1 MGDKYLSFHSG
12 RDTHV
17 VINEVAKEF
26 PEVASALN
34 RLDSKVLKD
43 FSNALSSKMNWSMAE
58 MFSQAANGLS
68 MDVLEGFA
76 STAHLVDSRRLDDFS
91 RAVNYLE
98 SDPVVSDLGQV
109 LEDMKKL
116 VEAKRE
122 TLSLIAEANQ
132 GLTEAN
138 RGLAEAKNS
147 LVKLD
152 VVALA
157 ERYRRQEEQTKRQY
171 NAKLKKQEQ
180 ELRDWKTRCMYAVA
194 IAAIAVFL
202 LVR

>member
-1 MGDKYLSFHSG
+1 MGDKHLSFHSG

-17 VINEVAKEF
+17 VINEVAKGF

-34 RLDSKVLKD
+34 RLDAKVLKD

-98 SDPVVSDLGQV
+98 SDTVISDLDRV

-116 VEAKRE
+116 VEAKGE
-122 TLSLIAEANQ
+122 TLSLIA
-132 GLTEAN
+132 EAN

-157 ERYRRQEEQTKRQY
+157 ERYHRQEEQSRRQY
-171 NAKLKKQEQ
+171 TTKLKMLEQ
-180 ELRDWKTRCMYAVA
+180 ELQDWKTRCMYTVGIAV
-194 IAAIAVFL
+194 IAVFL
-202 LVR
+202 FVR

>member
-1 MGDKYLSFHSG
+1 MGDKHLTFHSG

-17 VINEVAKEF
+17 VINELAKDF

-34 RLDSKVLKD
+34 RLDAKVLKD
-43 FSNALSSKMNWSMAE
+43 FANALSSKMNWSMAE

-116 VEAKRE
+116 VESKRE
-122 TLSLIAEANQ
+122 TLSLIV
-132 GLTEAN
+132 EAN

-147 LVKLD
+147 LVTLD

-157 ERYRRQEEQTKRQY
+157 ERYQRQEEQGKRQY
-171 NAKLKKQEQ
+171 TARLKKLEQ
-180 ELRDWKTRCMYAVA
+180 ELQTWKTRCMYAVG
-194 IAAIAVFL
+194 IAVIAVFL
-202 LVR
+202 FVR

>member
-1 MGDKYLSFHSG
+1 MGDKHLSFHSG
-12 RDTHV
+12 RDTHI

-34 RLDSKVLKD
+34 RLDAKVLKD

-76 STAHLVDSRRLDDFS
+76 STAHLVDSRRLDEFS

-98 SDPVVSDLGQV
+98 SDPVISDLGRV

-116 VEAKRE
+116 VEDKRE
-122 TLSLIAEANQ
+122 TLSLIA
-132 GLTEAN
+132 EAN

-157 ERYRRQEEQTKRQY
+157 ERYHWQQEQGKRQY
-171 NAKLKKQEQ
+171 TAKLKKLEQ
-180 ELRDWKTRCMYAVA
+180 ELQDWKTRCMYAVGIA
-194 IAAIAVFL
+194 VIAAFL
-202 LVR
+202 FVR

>member
-1 MGDKYLSFHSG
+1 MGDNYLSFRSG

-34 RLDSKVLKD
+34 RLDTKVLRD

-68 MDVLEGFA
+68 MDVLEGFS

-98 SDPVVSDLGQV
+98 SDPVISDLGQV
-109 LEDMKKL
+109 LEGMKKL
-116 VEAKRE
+116 VEAKGE
-122 TLSLIAEANQ
+122 TLSLID
-132 GLTEAN
+132 EAN

-157 ERYRRQEEQTKRQY
+157 ERYRRQEEQSRQQY
-171 NAKLKKQEQ
+171 TAKLKKLEK
-180 ELRDWKTRCMYAVA
+180 ELHDWKTRCIYAVA
-194 IAAIAVFL
+194 IAVIAVFL

>member
-1 MGDKYLSFHSG
+1 MGGKYLSFHSG

-26 PEVASALN
+26 PEVASALS
-34 RLDSKVLKD
+34 RLDAKVLRD

-68 MDVLEGFA
+68 MDILEGFS

-98 SDPVVSDLGQV
+98 SDPVFADFGRL

-116 VEAKRE
+116 IEAKKE
-122 TLSLIAEANQ
+122 TLSHIAEANR
-132 GLTEAN
+132 E
-138 RGLAEAKNS
+138 LAEARNS
-147 LVKLD
+147 LAKLD

-157 ERYRRQEEQTKRQY
+157 ERYHRQEEQGKRQHT
-171 NAKLKKQEQ
+171 AKLKKLEQ
-180 ELRDWKTRCMYAVA
+180 ELQDWKTRCMYAVGL
-194 IAAIAVFL
+194 AVIVFFL
-202 LVR
+202 FVR

>member
-17 VINEVAKEF
+17 VINQVAKEF
-26 PEVASALN
+26 PEVAAALN
-34 RLDSKVLKD
+34 SLDTKVLRD
-43 FSNALSSKMNWSMAE
+43 FSNTLSSKMNWSMAE
-58 MFSQAANGLS
+58 MFSQAVSGLS

-76 STAHLVDSRRLDDFS
+76 STAELVDSRRLEDFS
-91 RAVNYLE
+91 RAVDYLE
-98 SDPVVSDLGQV
+98 RDPVVSNLAHV

-122 TLSLIAEANQ
+122 TLSLIAEANL
-132 GLTEAN
+132 GLV
-138 RGLAEAKNS
+138 EAKNS

-157 ERYRRQEEQTKRQY
+157 ESYHLQEAQKKGQY
-171 NAKLKKQEQ
+171 AAKLKKLEQ
-180 ELRDWKTRCMYAVA
+180 ELQGWKTRCMYAVG
-194 IAAIAVFL
+194 IAVIAVFL
-202 LVR
+202 LLR

>member
-1 MGDKYLSFHSG
+1 MGDKHL
-12 RDTHV
+12 
-17 VINEVAKEF
+17 NEVAKEF

-34 RLDSKVLKD
+34 RLDAKVLKD

-98 SDPVVSDLGQV
+98 SDPVVSDLGRV

-116 VEAKRE
+116 VEAERE
-122 TLSLIAEANQ
+122 TLSLIAEAN
-132 GLTEAN
+132 
-138 RGLAEAKNS
+138 RGLAEAKTS

-157 ERYRRQEEQTKRQY
+157 ERYHWQEEQGKRQY
-171 NAKLKKQEQ
+171 TAKLKKLEQ
-180 ELRDWKTRCMYAVA
+180 ELQNWKTRCMYAVG
-194 IAAIAVFL
+194 IAVIAVYLF
-202 LVR
+202 VR

>member
-1 MGDKYLSFHSG
+1 MGDKYLSFQSG

-34 RLDSKVLKD
+34 RLDAKVLRD
-43 FSNALSSKMNWSMAE
+43 FSNALSTKMNWSMAE

-68 MDVLEGFA
+68 MDILEGFS
-76 STAHLVDSRRLDDFS
+76 STAHLVDSRRLEDFS

-98 SDPVVSDLGQV
+98 SDPVVSDLGRV

-122 TLSLIAEANQ
+122 TLSLIAEAN
-132 GLTEAN
+132 

-157 ERYRRQEEQTKRQY
+157 ESYRWQEEQGKRQY
-171 NAKLKKQEQ
+171 TAKLKKLEQ
-180 ELRDWKTRCMYAVA
+180 ELQKWKTRCMYAVG
-194 IAAIAVFL
+194 IAVIAVFL
-202 LVR
+202 FVR

>member
-1 MGDKYLSFHSG
+1 MGDKHLSFHSG

-26 PEVASALN
+26 PEVASVLN
-34 RLDSKVLKD
+34 RLDAKVLRD
-43 FSNALSSKMNWSMAE
+43 FSNALSNKMNWSMAE

-76 STAHLVDSRRLDDFS
+76 STAHLVDSRRLDEFA

-98 SDPVVSDLGQV
+98 SDPVVSDLGRV

-116 VEAKRE
+116 VETKRE
-122 TLSLIAEANQ
+122 TLFLIAEAN
-132 GLTEAN
+132 
-138 RGLAEAKNS
+138 RGLSEAKDS

-157 ERYRRQEEQTKRQY
+157 ERYHWREEQGKRQY
-171 NAKLKKQEQ
+171 AAKLKKLEQ
-180 ELRDWKTRCMYAVA
+180 ELREWKTRCMYAVV
-194 IAAIAVFL
+194 IAGIAVFL
-202 LVR
+202 FAR

>member
-1 MGDKYLSFHSG
+1 MGDKHLSFHSG
-12 RDTHV
+12 RDTHI
-17 VINEVAKEF
+17 VINEVAREF

-34 RLDSKVLKD
+34 RLDAKVLKD

-76 STAHLVDSRRLDDFS
+76 STAHLVDSRRLDEFS

-98 SDPVVSDLGQV
+98 SDPVILDFGRV

-116 VEAKRE
+116 VDAKRE
-122 TLSLIAEANQ
+122 TLSLIAEAN
-132 GLTEAN
+132 
-138 RGLAEAKNS
+138 RGLADAKNS
-147 LVKLD
+147 LVKMD

-157 ERYRRQEEQTKRQY
+157 ERYHWQQEQGKRQY
-171 NAKLKKQEQ
+171 AAKLKRLEH
-180 ELRDWKTRCMYAVA
+180 ELQDWKTRCMYAVG
-194 IAAIAVFL
+194 IAVIVAFL
-202 LVR
+202 FMR

>member
-1 MGDKYLSFHSG
+1 MGDKHLSFHSG

-34 RLDSKVLKD
+34 RLDAKTLKD
-43 FSNALSSKMNWSMAE
+43 FSHALSSKMNWSMAE

-76 STAHLVDSRRLDDFS
+76 STAHLVDSRRLEDFS

-98 SDPVVSDLGQV
+98 SDPVVSDLGRV
-109 LEDMKKL
+109 LEDMKEL

-122 TLSLIAEANQ
+122 TLSLIA
-132 GLTEAN
+132 EAN

-152 VVALA
+152 VVAIA
-157 ERYRRQEEQTKRQY
+157 ERYHWQEEQGKRQY
-171 NAKLKKQEQ
+171 TAKLKKLEQ
-180 ELRDWKTRCMYAVA
+180 GIQDWKTRCMYAVG
-194 IAAIAVFL
+194 IAVIAVFL
-202 LVR
+202 FVR

>member
-1 MGDKYLSFHSG
+1 MGDKHLSFHSG
-12 RDTHV
+12 WDTHI

-26 PEVASALN
+26 PDVASALN
-34 RLDSKVLKD
+34 RLDAKVLKD

-76 STAHLVDSRRLDDFS
+76 STAHLVDSRRLDEFS

-98 SDPVVSDLGQV
+98 SDPVISDLGRV

-116 VEAKRE
+116 VEAKRD
-122 TLSLIAEANQ
+122 TLSVIA
-132 GLTEAN
+132 EAN
-138 RGLAEAKNS
+138 RGLTEAKNS

-152 VVALA
+152 VVVLA
-157 ERYRRQEEQTKRQY
+157 ERYHWQQEQGRRQYT
-171 NAKLKKQEQ
+171 AKLKKLEQ
-180 ELRDWKTRCMYAVA
+180 ELQDWKTRCMYAVG
-194 IAAIAVFL
+194 IAVIAVFL
-202 LVR
+202 FVR